1 MVRGIQNVQ
10 ALPFL
15 RIGPP
20 VELPGALRGFLSGA
34 LLDTGM
40 RNRAERNKL
49 YDILQEEAEAKTEKM
64 LTEGAG
70 FNVFKSIM
78 SAGVTVRNPQIDLS
92 AELLEVVFPRP
103 NWPLLVRD
111 SKKLIYNTEQE
122 VTIWFQGTRQDE
134 VPRAGSQYCY
144 IRETVCKKLTFEDV
158 GSADRGE
165 MRMVRGDNLV
175 YYVQKI
181 EASESL
187 IEEIGEAIGEL
198 L

>member
-1 MVRGIQNVQ
+1 MVSMITNVQ

-34 LLDTGM
+34 LLDTGN
-40 RNRAERNKL
+40 RDRAERNKL
-49 YDILQEEAEAKTEKM
+49 YDILAQEAEAKTEKM

-70 FNVFKSIM
+70 FNVFKSVM

-92 AELLEVVFPRP
+92 ADLLEVVFPRP
-103 NWPLLVRD
+103 NWPLLVREA
-111 SKKLIYNTEQE
+111 KKLIFDTEQE
-122 VTIWFQGTRQDE
+122 VTIWFQGTRKDE
-134 VPRAGSQYCY
+134 VPKAGSQYCY
-144 IRETVCKKLTFEDV
+144 IRDTVCKKLTYQDV
-158 GSADRGE
+158 GSPDRGE
-165 MRMVRGDNLV
+165 MRSVRGDHLV
-175 YYVQKI
+175 YFVQKI